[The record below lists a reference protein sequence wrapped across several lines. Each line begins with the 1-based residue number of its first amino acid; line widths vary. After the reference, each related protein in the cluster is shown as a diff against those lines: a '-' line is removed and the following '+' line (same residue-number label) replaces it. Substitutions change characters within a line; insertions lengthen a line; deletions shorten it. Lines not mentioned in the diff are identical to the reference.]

1 MTSRTRGVTVV
12 IQRDGTTRS
21 RTVRLPLWAL
31 RLGTLGGAGLL
42 AGLGLL
48 AILYFPVARAALRV
62 PGLERKVARLEA
74 ENAMVRQ
81 LSIALAQS
89 DLTLEQGAT
98 SWVLRRSGA
107 TRRTSAPDYSPQP
120 PR

>member
-1 MTSRTRGVTVV
+1 MTVV

-81 LSIALAQS
+81 LSSTRYRSRINQTTVRRAYVVGNPSTAGYFKAL
-89 DLTLEQGAT
+89 
-98 SWVLRRSGA
+98 
-107 TRRTSAPDYSPQP
+107 
-120 PR
+120 